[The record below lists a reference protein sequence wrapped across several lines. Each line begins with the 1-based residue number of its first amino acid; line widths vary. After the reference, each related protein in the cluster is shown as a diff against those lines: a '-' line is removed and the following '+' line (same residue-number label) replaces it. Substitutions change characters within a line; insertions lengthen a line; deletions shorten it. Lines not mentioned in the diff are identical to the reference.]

1 MRKTNGFKILI
12 NGKNLTYEDNMSDF
26 EDALVLGFGG
36 LLGYGAAILK
46 YSKWEPLI
54 KDFEKRLN
62 HLSYLKVTI
71 PYKFFKINKNYGQ
84 LYSESVYAYLY
95 GLSNASLPLI
105 LRCLE
110 TGLRNK
116 YREVEKEN
124 PKKLNLNNLI
134 DWAENYLRDKKE
146 IAHGFRILRNL
157 IHSEKLISEQDV
169 SEALRHISIILN
181 LLYELPKDTKLKVF
195 CKNCNTEHQ
204 YVIQTHQ
211 YYIGNNMLFECDKF
225 RQNINVIFI
234 P

>member
-1 MRKTNGFKILI
+1 V
-12 NGKNLTYEDNMSDF
+12 SDF
-26 EDALVLGFGG
+26 EDAFVLGLGG
-36 LLGYGAAILK
+36 LLGYGAATLR
-46 YSKWEPLI
+46 YSEWEPLI
-54 KDFEKRLN
+54 KNFRDRLN
-62 HLSYLKVTI
+62 HLSYLKVII
-71 PYKFFKINKNYGQ
+71 PYKFFKINENCRT
-84 LYSESVYAYLY
+84 LYTESLYAYLY
-95 GLSNASLPLI
+95 GLPNASLPLI

-116 YREVEKEN
+116 YKELEKKN
-124 PKKLNLNNLI
+124 PKKLNLNDLI
-134 DWAENYLRDKKE
+134 DWAENYLRDKRE

-211 YYIGNNMLFECDKF
+211 YYIGNSMLFGCNKF
-225 RQNINVIFI
+225 KQNTNVIFM